1 MTLANIKSAKKRAV
15 QSEKRRQHNAS
26 QRSMMRTFIKK
37 VYAAVA
43 TGDKEAA
50 QAAFFEMQ
58 KVVDRMAS
66 KGLIHANKAA
76 NHKAKLS
83 ARIKA
88 LA

>member
-1 MTLANIKSAKKRAV
+1 MANIKSAKKRAV

-43 TGDKEAA
+43 AGDKTAA
-50 QAAFFEMQ
+50 QAAFVEMQ

-66 KGLIHANKAA
+66 KGLIHTNKAA